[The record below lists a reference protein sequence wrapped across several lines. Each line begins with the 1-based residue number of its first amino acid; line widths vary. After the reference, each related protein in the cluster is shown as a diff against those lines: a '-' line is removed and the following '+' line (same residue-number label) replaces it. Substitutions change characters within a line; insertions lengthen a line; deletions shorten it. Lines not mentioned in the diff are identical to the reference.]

1 MAFLPYSRQ
10 TWLTCR
16 WPHAAPLVWY
26 IVVYVRYIDEQVPI
40 RYDGAVFP
48 NLGCSNC
55 WLKESGFCC
64 PGYVRLIWSCGTG
77 IRVFLKIISMSY
89 SYKGVPML
97 HAQKHPRHAHS
108 SQYLHCLLAWVITTQ
123 SHTQPN
129 VKFPLW
135 PKKLL
140 YGIGLPL
147 HVPLPHAIWMIPQM
161 GVLCDGMRLVLQA
174 PNRLY
179 ISIKLLQ

>member
-1 MAFLPYSRQ
+1 MAFLPYSWW

-40 RYDGAVFP
+40 RYDGAFFP

-108 SQYLHCLLAWVITTQ
+108 SQYLHCLLAWETTTQ
-123 SHTQPN
+123 SYTQPN

-135 PKKLL
+135 PRNCSMALGFPCTCL
-140 YGIGLPL
+140 SHMQFGWY
-147 HVPLPHAIWMIPQM
+147 HRWVCCVMAC
-161 GVLCDGMRLVLQA
+161 V
-174 PNRLY
+174 
-179 ISIKLLQ
+179 